1 MNSSLITGLCL
12 LIIIIEAVCFNI
24 YVRTIKTRYLN
35 VLGTLICVM
44 EAGDPNLD
52 GHSMHVYNIVS
63 VFYDYLPSQYQH
75 EIRLEYLKYAALLHD
90 IGKLGIPRDIIT
102 KRGKLTMEELSLIR
116 RHPEICVNIL
126 KSHEFLSGI
135 SDWIL
140 YHHERVDGKGY
151 HNISGKDIP
160 LASRILAIA
169 DTYSALTMDRTY
181 KATMPYEEAIV
192 ELRQV
197 AGTQLD
203 RELIGYF
210 CEIPKHR
217 LDECLSIVHK
227 MTDSYKKETMVK

>member
-1 MNSSLITGLCL
+1 MNSPLLTGLCL
-12 LIIIIEAVCFNI
+12 LIIIIEAVCFI
-24 YVRTIKTRYLN
+24 VYIRTMKTRYLN

-63 VFYDYLPSQYQH
+63 VFYNYLPTQYQH
-75 EIRLEYLKYAALLHD
+75 EIRLDHLKYAALFHD

-102 KRGKLTMEELSLIR
+102 KRGKLTVEELNLIR
-116 RHPEICVNIL
+116 KHPEICVNIL
-126 KSHEFLSGI
+126 KPHEFLAGI

-151 HNISGKDIP
+151 HNISGNDIP

-203 RELIGYF
+203 QELIRYF

-217 LDECLSIVHK
+217 LDECLSKVHK
-227 MTDSYKKETMVK
+227 MTDSYKKEIAK